1 VRAYVINLSSRPDR
15 WDSVESQANELQL
28 PIVRIEAIDMKKLT
42 GQDLYVA
49 DGVAATWKS
58 HQLAMAVFLE
68 TGDNYGL
75 ILEDDFSIA
84 RGWSQKSL
92 KQAIEVSPDFF
103 QLGYLITSPLDR
115 IEFFLSN
122 FFDRTLKILSRL
134 CSLSKFLHSRLGNR
148 LLIREQT
155 DLPWSVV
162 PNDIRA
168 GGQAYLVSRKF
179 ALASKYMN
187 SPCFTSAD
195 GMFMALGDV
204 RTFRMFRF
212 RDSLINQTDSATSV
226 QQRYL

>member
-1 VRAYVINLSSRPDR
+1 M
-15 WDSVESQANELQL
+15 QL
-28 PIVRIEAIDMKKLT
+28 PIVRIEAIDMKTLT

-49 DGVAATWKS
+49 DGVAATWQS
-58 HQLAMAVFLE
+58 HQLAMSVFLE

-92 KQAIEVSPDFF
+92 NQAIEVSPDFF

-115 IEFFLSN
+115 IEFLLSN

>member
-1 VRAYVINLSSRPDR
+1 
-15 WDSVESQANELQL
+15 LQL
-28 PIVRIEAIDMKKLT
+28 PIVRIEAIDMKTLT

-49 DGVAATWKS
+49 DGVAATWQS
-58 HQLAMAVFLE
+58 HQLAMSVFLE

-92 KQAIEVSPDFF
+92 NQAIEVSPDFF

-115 IEFFLSN
+115 IEFLLSN

>member
-1 VRAYVINLSSRPDR
+1 MRAYVINLSSRPDR
-15 WDSVESQANELQL
+15 WDSVESQAKELQL
-28 PIVRIEAIDMKKLT
+28 PIIRIEAVDMKTLT

-49 DGVAATWKS
+49 DGVAATWQS
-58 HQLAMAVFLE
+58 HQLAMSVFLE
-68 TGDNYGL
+68 TGDNYAV

-84 RGWSQKSL
+84 RGWSEESL
-92 KQAIEVSPDFF
+92 QQAIEVNPDFF

-115 IEFFLSN
+115 IEFFLNNS
-122 FFDRTLKILSRL
+122 FDRTLKILNRI
-134 CSLSKFLHSRLGNR
+134 CSLSKFLYNRLGNR

-187 SPCFTSAD
+187 TPPFTSAD

-212 RDSLINQTDSATSV
+212 RDSLINQTDSVTSV